1 MNERN
6 ITKPATLLKEDF
18 LKSLV
23 ELCNNSGL
31 PFFIVEYILKDVYL
45 EVKMLAQKQYESDL
59 MNYNKSNKNEQL
71 ETSNS

>member
-6 ITKPATLLKEDF
+6 ITKPVTLLKEDF

-59 MNYNKSNKNEQL
+59 MNYN
-71 ETSNS
+71 